1 MGEKKFHSAKR
12 KRMINNTI
20 VHIVLAVLAAIWIFP
35 IIWVVLTSFRAE
47 KGSYVST
54 FFPQSFTL
62 DNYTRLFTDTSISRK
77 CLATR

>member
-1 MGEKKFHSAKR
+1 
-12 KRMINNTI
+12 MINNTI

-62 DNYTRLFTDTSISRK
+62 DNYTRLFTDTSILNFPKMFGNTLIIAVCS
-77 CLATR
+77 